1 MELTK
6 KGADRQKMHER
17 LRQHALQAWAEVQKG
32 EPNPLVDLILED
44 EVLRTF
50 LSRETIREVME
61 SEGYVGDAPQ
71 RAMKLVSQVR
81 SELSDRET

>member
-1 MELTK
+1 MELAK
-6 KGADRQKMHER
+6 KGADRQEMHER
-17 LRQHALQAWAEVQKG
+17 LRQHALHAWAAVQKG

-44 EVLRTF
+44 EVIRTF
-50 LSRETIREVME
+50 LSRDTLQEVMA

-81 SELSDRET
+81 GELNEKKT